1 MSRRAKQP
9 AAGSRRTRRAEQ
21 QPQPPPADLAD
32 DSPKIVSNPIFR
44 CEAGPSQPKPPAADH
59 LVGCVYRSGSLY
71 ALVHDPAAAAAAD
84 GIGIGTGK
92 PLPLPPCRAHR
103 AAGSHVPASRSGPM
117 LAGAGGGPHGRV
129 VRSGGGAPKD
139 PFLAAYVACSK
150 NAAGGEDAA
159 GADRHQR
166 KLKQGKKKRRSQVT
180 KRKGKQGEEIARGCG
195 ILSGAMSCRYG
206 CVAVAESKSTRKLL

>member
-1 MSRRAKQP
+1 
-9 AAGSRRTRRAEQ
+9 
-21 QPQPPPADLAD
+21 
-32 DSPKIVSNPIFR
+32 
-44 CEAGPSQPKPPAADH
+44 
-59 LVGCVYRSGSLY
+59 
-71 ALVHDPAAAAAAD
+71 
-84 GIGIGTGK
+84 
-92 PLPLPPCRAHR
+92 
-103 AAGSHVPASRSGPM
+103 M

-206 CVAVAESKSTRKLL
+206 CVAVAESKHEEAPVTAAKKEAGEDAAAGPTLDLSWAPAVLSARALERRRQQR